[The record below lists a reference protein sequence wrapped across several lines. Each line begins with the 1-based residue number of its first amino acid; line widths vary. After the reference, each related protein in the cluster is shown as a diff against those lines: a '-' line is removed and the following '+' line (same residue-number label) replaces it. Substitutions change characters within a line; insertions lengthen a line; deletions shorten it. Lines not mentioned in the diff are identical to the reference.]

1 MVHVRYFG
9 YLGGVLLA
17 LTAAFVVGFGLDAL
31 HGLVAVQL
39 GLLALAGLCCV
50 AGGFANPLRERVG
63 ALRLVGF
70 GDVVL
75 GASMA
80 VSALTVGE
88 GVLPRVVPVLGG
100 LCIALIGV
108 NYVADGRFFEVG
120 GVEV

>member
-9 YLGGVLLA
+9 YLGALLLA

-31 HGLVAVQL
+31 HGAVAVQI
-39 GLLALAGLCCV
+39 GLVALAGLCCV

-63 ALRLVGF
+63 ALRLVGV
-70 GDVVL
+70 GDVAL

-80 VSALTVGE
+80 VSALTVE
-88 GVLPRVVPVLGG
+88 SALLARIVPVLGG
-100 LCIALIGV
+100 VFIALIGV
-108 NYVADGRFFEVG
+108 NYVTDGRFFEIG